1 MDDLTT
7 ALFFVA
13 IFFLIYVVNKTRAAM
28 LRAHKD
34 RLRDSGEG
42 IATISLDERAR
53 LVQHA

>member
-1 MDDLTT
+1 MEDGTT

-13 IFFLIYVVNKTRAAM
+13 ILFVIYIVNKTRAAM

-42 IATISLDERAR
+42 IATISFDERAR